1 MDPNDQVIKS
11 GARES
16 SATHIIEAAK
26 AGRYTYCFGNQMSSV
41 TAKSVSFNV
50 HDMKRL
56 DASSQ
61 GKEKNIISRWWISA
75 WSNDLYWN

>member
-61 GKEKNIISRWWISA
+61 GKEKNIISR
-75 WSNDLYWN
+75 